1 MSDYVIYH
9 KRLKRVP
16 VHFNVIRFWLFT
28 TTVAV
33 YLTLGACGHIK
44 GKGIL
49 FKSINVCTYLYSV
62 TCNVLKLLSATVG
75 TLVIDIVDKEALGNR
90 VG

>member
-16 VHFNVIRFWLFT
+16 VDFKVICFRLFT
-28 TTVAV
+28 TTV

-49 FKSINVCTYLYSV
+49 FKSINVCTYLY

>member
-1 MSDYVIYH
+1 MDF
-9 KRLKRVP
+9 K
-16 VHFNVIRFWLFT
+16 VIRFRLFT

-44 GKGIL
+44 SKGIL
-49 FKSINVCTYLYSV
+49 FKSINVCTYLY

>member
-1 MSDYVIYH
+1 MDF
-9 KRLKRVP
+9 K
-16 VHFNVIRFWLFT
+16 VIRFWLFT

-33 YLTLGACGHIK
+33 YFKTLGACGHIK
-44 GKGIL
+44 GIKGIL
-49 FKSINVCTYLYSV
+49 FKSINVCTYLY

>member
-16 VHFNVIRFWLFT
+16 VHFKVIRFRLFT
-28 TTVAV
+28 ATVAV

-49 FKSINVCTYLYSV
+49 FKSINVCTYLY

-75 TLVIDIVDKEALGNR
+75 TLVIDIVDKEAFGNR

>member
-9 KRLKRVP
+9 KHLKRVP
-16 VHFNVIRFWLFT
+16 VDFIVICFWLFT

-33 YLTLGACGHIK
+33 YLKLWAHVGTSK
-44 GKGIL
+44 GKGIFIQKHQCL
-49 FKSINVCTYLYSV
+49 YLY
-62 TCNVLKLLSATVG
+62 TCNVLKLLSAAVG
-75 TLVIDIVDKEALGNR
+75 TLVIDSVDKEALGSS

>member
-1 MSDYVIYH
+1 MDFIVIC
-9 KRLKRVP
+9 
-16 VHFNVIRFWLFT
+16 FWLFT

-33 YLTLGACGHIK
+33 YLKLWAHVGTSK

-49 FKSINVCTYLYSV
+49 FKNINVCTY
-62 TCNVLKLLSATVG
+62 THVLKLLSATVG
-75 TLVIDIVDKEALGNR
+75 TVVIDRVDKEALGSS